1 MYSCHRCGNLF
12 RLYHEDEERH
22 TTTCPHC
29 GSEHFDSYEDEDLFD
44 YEEEEEEEEGED
56 DEIGR
61 QLILRLQRR
70 LPD

>member
-44 YEEEEEEEEGED
+44 HEEEEEEED
-56 DEIGR
+56 DRRWYDFMVSMVKGR
-61 QLILRLQRR
+61 QCGG
-70 LPD
+70 